1 MTDASTSP
9 QADRPA
15 PAGGFGGGWTLFG
28 VRGVPVRIDRSFLL
42 VVAFVTYLFYGR
54 LTDVLGGEGPVIL
67 LLSAVAAAVLFFA
80 SILAHE
86 LGHALTSLDRDIPV
100 VSITLFAL
108 GGVTQSTREARRA
121 LDEFVIVGIG
131 PFVSLVLAG
140 GFGLLATATQGW
152 TAMAAVM
159 GYLGWTNLLL
169 AVFNIVPGYPL
180 DGGRLLRALLWG
192 VTGKPNQAT
201 RWAARVGQVFALLVI
216 GFGVWALTR
225 GGGFGSIWNLLIGFF
240 LLRGATDAHRRASVR
255 DRLAN
260 RTARDVMGSVAQP
273 LAANLTLDEALGIVQ
288 QRPSLLWPV
297 GDPLSGGLLLS
308 QIDAV
313 PSAAWPTTTVSQV
326 ATSAEELSVA
336 ADTPMDQ
343 ALDRLGEAASNMLFV
358 VEGGR
363 AVGLLTPSL
372 VVDVIS

>member
-54 LTDVLGGEGPVIL
+54 LTDVLCGGGPVIL
-67 LLSAVAAAVLFFA
+67 FLSGVAAAVLFFA

-152 TAMAAVM
+152 TAVAAVM

>member
-131 PFVSLVLAG
+131 PLVSLVLAG

-152 TAMAAVM
+152 TAVAAVM

>member
-152 TAMAAVM
+152 TAVAAVM